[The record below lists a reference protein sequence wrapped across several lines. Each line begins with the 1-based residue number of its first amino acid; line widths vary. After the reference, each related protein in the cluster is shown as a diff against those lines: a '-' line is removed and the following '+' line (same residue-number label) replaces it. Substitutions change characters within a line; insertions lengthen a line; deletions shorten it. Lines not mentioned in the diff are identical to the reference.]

1 MMNRLDNI
9 LEPDFE
15 ERGLQRPTSVA
26 RHVMSTTPKK
36 CFDQVM
42 NELRTNKSPTR
53 SPSQSQSKP
62 KVSLIKN
69 IQIQSSST
77 FI

>member
-15 ERGLQRPTSVA
+15 QRGMPRPTSVA

-36 CFDQVM
+36 DQM
-42 NELRTNKSPTR
+42 
-53 SPSQSQSKP
+53 SKIR
-62 KVSLIKN
+62 L
-69 IQIQSSST
+69 T
-77 FI
+77 

>member
-15 ERGLQRPTSVA
+15 ERGMPRPTSVA

-36 CFDQVM
+36 DTFGFIFKYSDIYKM
-42 NELRTNKSPTR
+42 NTKISTENIEL
-53 SPSQSQSKP
+53 
-62 KVSLIKN
+62 
-69 IQIQSSST
+69 
-77 FI
+77 

>member
-15 ERGLQRPTSVA
+15 QRGMPRPTSVA

-36 CFDQVM
+36 DQM
-42 NELRTNKSPTR
+42 SKIRLTKKILNDRT
-53 SPSQSQSKP
+53 
-62 KVSLIKN
+62 
-69 IQIQSSST
+69 
-77 FI
+77 